1 MPRPTQYDPQAVTRE
16 AMALF
21 WRRGFGGTSVDHL
34 VRGTGLNRH
43 SLYGRF
49 GGKDGLFKA
58 ALRHYLESCAYRY
71 LVCLRDHRGLQA
83 LRSYFSAITADPD
96 ERGCLIANVAQ
107 ESELPEDSRAI
118 IQDYYRELEQA
129 LYQALLKGQ
138 EDGAL
143 RASLNSRATA
153 RWLLATIRGLSVR
166 SVACS
171 QPALDADAL
180 LAMLIST
187 DH

>member
-1 MPRPTQYDPQAVTRE
+1 MTRPAQYDPQAVTLE
-16 AMALF
+16 AMGLF
-21 WRRGFGGTSVDHL
+21 WRRGFGNTSVDHL

-49 GGKDGLFKA
+49 GGKDGLFNA

-71 LVCLRDHRGLQA
+71 LACLGENRGLQA

-118 IQDYYRELEQA
+118 IQDYYMELEQA
-129 LYQALLKGQ
+129 LYQALLEGQ

-143 RASLNSRATA
+143 RASLNPRATA
-153 RWLLATIRGLSVR
+153 RWLLAAIRGLSVR
-166 SVACS
+166 PTACS
-171 QPALDADAL
+171 PPALDADAL
-180 LAMLIST
+180 LAMLAGA
-187 DH
+187 D